1 MTRRLVLGTA
11 GHIDHGKTELVR
23 ALTGTETDRLPE
35 EQERGI
41 TIDLGFARL
50 GGGAV
55 DLAIVDVPGHEA
67 FVRNMLAGATGMDV
81 VLIVVAADEGVMPQT
96 REHVAI
102 AELLGVQAAVVAL
115 TKADLVEADWLELV
129 REDVRTFLSAT
140 AYADAPLVTTSARTG
155 EGIEALK
162 RTLLAD
168 AEAAAPR
175 PVDDL
180 FRLPVDRVFSVKG
193 TGTVVTG
200 TVWSG
205 TLTDGAEARLLPAG
219 PTVRVRGL
227 QRHNQPVP
235 SIEAGQRAAL
245 ALAGVDREAVRRG
258 DTVVDEPGWAS
269 SSMLTVRATV
279 IPGTTWRIQHR
290 QRVRVH
296 LGTAEVMARAVLL
309 DGDALEPGQDGW
321 AQLRLE
327 APLVARTGDRLVVR
341 SYSPV
346 TTIAGGIV
354 AEPAPPKRRRLD
366 PELGDV
372 LDRRM
377 TGPASDAVVAR
388 VRQAGDRGVPHDRLP
403 LEVAVSAPVA
413 YAAAE
418 ESDRIRNVG
427 PLYVDAEIL
436 DGLSRFLVRTVKAY
450 HEAEPLRPG
459 MDREAVRGSAPGSP
473 DPRVVDHALDALAEG
488 GTLVGRGGGTV
499 ALATFRVRLSES
511 QQKVRDRIVAA
522 YRDAGLAAPSADES
536 NTGDAALRDRLVDLL
551 VADGTLVPVG
561 PDMLVHRDAISDA
574 VARVRRDLAGRRE
587 LAPGDFREVLGVSRK
602 YLIPLLEHLDGR
614 GVTIRTRDGREVP
627 GRGENS

>member
-1 MTRRLVLGTA
+1 V
-11 GHIDHGKTELVR
+11 E
-23 ALTGTETDRLPE
+23 
-35 EQERGI
+35 
-41 TIDLGFARL
+41 
-50 GGGAV
+50 
-55 DLAIVDVPGHEA
+55 
-67 FVRNMLAGATGMDV
+67 
-81 VLIVVAADEGVMPQT
+81 DE
-96 REHVAI
+96 
-102 AELLGVQAAVVAL
+102 
-115 TKADLVEADWLELV
+115 WLELV
-129 REDVRTFLSAT
+129 TDDLRQVLQGSFL
-140 AYADAPLVTTSARTG
+140 
-155 EGIEALK
+155 
-162 RTLLAD
+162 
-168 AEAAAPR
+168 AEAPIV
-175 PVDDL
+175 PVSSVTGAGIPELRELLRAEMARVQARHDRGV

-205 TLTDGAEARLLPAG
+205 TLADGAEVRLLPDG

-258 DTVVDEPGWAS
+258 DTVVDESGWAS

-296 LGTAEVMARAVLL
+296 LGTAEVMARVVLL

-354 AEPAPPKRRRLD
+354 AEPAPPKRRRLAG
-366 PELGDV
+366 ELAGV
-372 LDRRM
+372 LNRRM
-377 TGPASDAVVAR
+377 MGPASDAVLAR
-388 VRQAGDRGVPHDRLP
+388 VRQAGDRGVPRDRLP
-403 LEVAVSAPVA
+403 LEVAASAPA
-413 YAAAE
+413 AHAAAE
-418 ESDRIRNVG
+418 ESDRIRTVG

-436 DGLSRFLVRTVKAY
+436 DGLGRFLVRTVKAY

-459 MDREAVRGSAPGSP
+459 MDRETLRSSVPGSP
-473 DPRVVDHALDALAEG
+473 DPRLVDHALDALARD
-488 GTLVGRGGGTV
+488 GTLVGRGGGAV
-499 ALATFRVRLSES
+499 ALATFHMRLSES

-522 YRDAGLAAPSADES
+522 YRDAGLAAPPADELR
-536 NTGDAALRDRLVDLL
+536 TGDAPLRDRLVDLL
-551 VADGTLVPVG
+551 VADGTLVPLG
-561 PDMLVHRDAISDA
+561 PDLLVHRDAVSDA
-574 VARVRRDLAGRRE
+574 IARVRRDLAGRRD

-627 GRGENS
+627 GPAENS